1 MWWNFVGRTPE
12 DIIDAARA
20 WTAASGRFG
29 EIHGYRGAPLA
40 APPLDP
46 VRLARRPAGS

>member
-12 DIIDAARA
+12 DIIDAAQA
-20 WTAASGRFG
+20 WVAGARFG
-29 EIHGYRGAPLA
+29 EVRGYRGAPLA

-46 VRLARRPAGS
+46 VRLARRSAGS